1 MRKPHLLGGV
11 LALLLSAQASLAQD
25 MVLTGILAA
34 LAPGARVSWD
44 SGVAQSGRETY
55 EGLFLRDGR
64 VRLRGDQVRV
74 VPDGPVARIE
84 ADRLVLNLDGDDRF
98 AVELNAVTLQV
109 SAAALLALRADGALP
124 DLCGEEGAG
133 AALEA
138 RGVRILRDVGTGPEG
153 RVRAEAR
160 IDQVRIDQE
169 VRRVEG
175 GCVVTLSGLM
185 EGGQEARPDK
195 SGVRVD
201 RADISL
207 TLPGNVAT
215 LTSGKAPDLTLTLGF
230 GGVLR
235 QIPGGATVVSIRD
248 GAAEGRLAAL
258 SAVPALTALLRTRG
272 LAAPDRAAAVISAL
286 TPADLGG
293 SARLNGTTLLAEA
306 LIPAGLISG
315 LSRASLTSLIGDYEA
330 GVEAANGR
338 ARLRLSSNVVGVG
351 ETDLSAALRIAPR
364 RPDAPPLGLDETLER
379 VLPDLRLEG
388 AELRHRDLGLLRAI
402 ELITGSP
409 VSVLAAIYIQ
419 EGADAVPEAWRPAT
433 SRAVNELARFFSLTP
448 KGEGALLRL
457 STPQDL
463 SVPETYRLLTLRPEL
478 ADQLIVT
485 EVTQAPPKGP

>member
-1 MRKPHLLGGV
+1 MRKSHLLGGV

-25 MVLTGILAA
+25 TVLTGILTA

-55 EGLFLRDGR
+55 EGLFVRDGR

-74 VPDGPVARIE
+74 VPDGAVARIE
-84 ADRLVLNLDGDDRF
+84 ADRLILNLDGDDRF
-98 AVELNAVTLQV
+98 ALELNGVTLQI
-109 SAAALLALRADGALP
+109 SAAALRSLRDGGALP
-124 DLCGEEGAG
+124 DLCDGEGAG

-138 RGVRILRDVGTGPEG
+138 RGVRILRDVGAGPEG
-153 RVRAEAR
+153 RVRSESR
-160 IDQVRIDQE
+160 IERVRVDQE

-175 GCVVTLSGLM
+175 GCVVSLRGLI
-185 EGGQEARPDK
+185 EGAQEARSDK
-195 SGVRVD
+195 SGTRVD
-201 RADISL
+201 RSEISL
-207 TLPGNVAT
+207 SFPGSVGT
-215 LTSGKAPDLTLTLGF
+215 LTSGKAPDLTLSLAF
-230 GGVLR
+230 SGVLR
-235 QIPGGATVVSIRD
+235 QIPGGATVISVRD
-248 GAAEGRLAAL
+248 GSAEARVAAL

-272 LAAPDRAAAVISAL
+272 LTAPDRAAAVIAAL
-286 TPADLGG
+286 TPADLDG
-293 SARLNGTTLLAEA
+293 SARINGTTLLAEA

-338 ARLRLSSNVVGVG
+338 ARLRLASNVVGVG
-351 ETDLSAALRIAPR
+351 ETGLSAELRLAPR
-364 RPDAPPLGLDETLER
+364 RADAPPLGLDPTLER
-379 VLPDLRLEG
+379 VLPDIRLEG

-419 EGADAVPEAWRPAT
+419 EGADAVPEPWRPAT
-433 SRAVNELARFFSLTP
+433 RRAVTELARFFSLTP
-448 KGEGALLRL
+448 RGEGALLRL

-478 ADQLIVT
+478 ADQLILT